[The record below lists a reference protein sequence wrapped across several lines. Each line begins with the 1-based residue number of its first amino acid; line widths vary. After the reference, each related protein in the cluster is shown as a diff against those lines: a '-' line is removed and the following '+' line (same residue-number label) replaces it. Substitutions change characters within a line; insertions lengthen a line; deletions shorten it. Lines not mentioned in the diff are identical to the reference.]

1 MHGDNMSHPLLS
13 HIRRVVEVLKSQ
25 SRDSVLFINI
35 SEISR
40 RSNLTHVT
48 TKEILRLLEEKGI
61 ITYIKE
67 NICLLS
73 KDINIFDLKLFEKD
87 MTYGLVEKSLSY
99 IANNNPCTIGQF
111 MRESGMSGPSYIRI
125 INALEESDIIT
136 RIRAGKVKYIFIKNK
151 ELFLQLCKFF
161 GIEVSKVMT
170 LDEFV
175 KTYIY
180 SESESESSESSIN
193 SQEK

>member
-1 MHGDNMSHPLLS
+1 MHGDNTSHPLLS

-25 SRDSVLFINI
+25 SKGGVLFINI

-48 TKEILRLLEEKGI
+48 TKEILRLLEKKGI

-67 NICLLS
+67 SICLLS

-87 MTYGLVEKSLSY
+87 ITCGLVEEALSY
-99 IANNNPCTIGQF
+99 LANNNPCTIGQF
-111 MRESGMSGPSYIRI
+111 MRESGVSGPSYIKI
-125 INALEESDIIT
+125 IKALEESDIIT
-136 RIRAGKVKYIFIKNK
+136 RIRAGKVKYVFIKNK

-161 GIEVSKVMT
+161 EIKVDKVVT

-175 KTYIY
+175 KTTIY
-180 SESESESSESSIN
+180 GSSESESSIN